1 MNIIATFPAPSRAAL
16 RTQVVG
22 ILGGMGPAAGA
33 DFARHF
39 VAACVAQMHALNL
52 PVTDQNFPEHWL
64 AQVPVPDRTRALLD
78 TGLGDHQ
85 PLEAMLQAVGRLS
98 ALGATTVAL
107 ACNTAHAWHGPL
119 QARFPHIE
127 ILHIAR
133 EVARMLAGRGVTR
146 CGLLATEG
154 TYRARL
160 YDAALAEA
168 GLECHLPQDGE
179 RARLMSGI
187 YDGVKAGNLA
197 LARDAFA
204 SVAAALADRHDLPA
218 LILGCTEIPLALDGV
233 PGRRGLLLID
243 PAAVLARA
251 LASRAYAMAASGEP
265 RPWQAT

>member
-1 MNIIATFPAPSRAAL
+1 MNPAATFASPSRAVF
-16 RTQVVG
+16 RPKVVG

-39 VAACVAQMHALNL
+39 VAACAVRIRVLNL

-78 TGLGDHQ
+78 SAPGEHQ
-85 PLEAMLQAVGRLS
+85 PLEVMLQAVGRLS

-107 ACNTAHAWHGPL
+107 ACNTAHAWHGRL

-127 ILHIAR
+127 ILHVAC
-133 EVARMLAGRGVTR
+133 EVARMLAGQGVTR
-146 CGLLATEG
+146 CGLLATDG
-154 TYRARL
+154 TYHARL

-168 GLECHLPQDGE
+168 GIECHFPQDSE
-179 RARLMSGI
+179 RARLMRGI

-204 SVAAALADRHDLPA
+204 SVAAALADRHELPVM
-218 LILGCTEIPLALDGV
+218 ILGCTEIPLALDSM
-233 PGRRGLLLID
+233 PGGSSLRLID
-243 PAAVLARA
+243 PTAVLAHA
-251 LASRAYAMAASGEP
+251 LARRAYAMAARAEDE
-265 RPWQAT
+265 PWQAG